1 MAGEKSEQP
10 TPKKRQDARRR
21 GQVAI
26 SRETESAFVL
36 FAAFATMRV
45 AGPRLWSGL
54 EGLMRQS
61 FAHLDQDQ
69 VNIEL
74 TAIVGEELVWRAV
87 MLLLPL
93 LLAIVAIGVI
103 GGVAQTGGVLSL
115 QPLKPQVSRVNPLKG
130 LKRVFASKQAAM
142 NFVKSVAKF
151 AVLGGISA
159 LTLWERS
166 DEIAALGLASP
177 LGEST
182 RTLTAIGFDL
192 TLRVLIA
199 LLLMA
204 ALDFIF
210 QRYDMSTQLKMTR
223 QEVKDELRQS
233 EGDPLVRGR
242 AATLRRS
249 FMSRIME
256 AVPSADVV
264 LTNPTMYAVAL
275 KYDPATSAAP
285 VVVAKGRGRVAERIR
300 ELARE
305 HGVPVVENPPLART
319 LFRAVAVGHEI
330 GADVY
335 EAVAEVLA
343 FVYRMRFPA
352 ARAVA

>member
-1 MAGEKSEQP
+1 VVGEKTEQP
-10 TPKKRQDARRR
+10 TPRKRQDARRR

-26 SRETESAFVL
+26 SREAESAFVL

-54 EGLMRQS
+54 EGLMRDS
-61 FAHLDQDQ
+61 FAQLDENQLNTDLAA
-69 VNIEL
+69 V
-74 TAIVGEELVWRAV
+74 VGEQLVWRAV
-87 MLLLPL
+87 LLLLPL
-93 LLAIVAIGVI
+93 LLAIVAVGAI

-115 QPLKPQVSRVNPLKG
+115 QPLKPQLGRLNPLKG

-142 NFVKSVAKF
+142 TFAKSVAKF
-151 AVLGGISA
+151 GVLGGVAA
-159 LTLWERS
+159 LTLWERR
-166 DEIAALGLASP
+166 EEMAALGIATP
-177 LGEST
+177 LGESL
-182 RTLTAIGFDL
+182 RTIHAIGFDL
-192 TLRVLIA
+192 TLRVLVA

-204 ALDFIF
+204 TLDFIF
-210 QRYDMSTQLKMTR
+210 QRYDMTTQLKMTR

-249 FMSRIME
+249 FLTRVME

-264 LTNPTMYAVAL
+264 LTNPTTYAVAL
-275 KYDPATSAAP
+275 KYDPATSSAP
-285 VVVAKGRGRVAERIR
+285 IVVAKGRGYVAERIR

-305 HGVPVVENPPLART
+305 HGVPVLENPPLTRT
-319 LFRAVAVGHEI
+319 LFRAVAIGQEI
-330 GADVY
+330 GADLY

-343 FVYRMRFPA
+343 FVYRMRYPA